1 MVSELKKLLLLAV
14 LVASAAQG
22 AELEGVKL
30 PDKVPAAG
38 AELELNG
45 MGLRRRFVFRVYVAG
60 LYLPQKSQSA
70 ASVLAMPGPKRMTL
84 VMLRDV
90 GAQQFSEALLDG
102 LRDNLSA
109 AELERLKPQV
119 DELMARMAQIGEA
132 KEGSTIEL
140 DYTPSAGTVMKVNGA
155 PQGAPMAGEAFFQA
169 LLRVWLG
176 EKPVQEDLKK
186 SLLGAPQ

>member
-1 MVSELKKLLLLAV
+1 MASELKTFLLLAV
-14 LVASAAQG
+14 LVASAARG

-30 PDKVPAAG
+30 PDKAPAAG
-38 AELELNG
+38 TELQLNG
-45 MGLRRRFVFRVYVAG
+45 IGLRRRFVFRVYVAG
-60 LYLPQKSQSA
+60 LYLPHKARSGQE
-70 ASVLAMPGPKRMTL
+70 VLAMPGPKRMTL

-90 GAQQFSEALLDG
+90 GAKQFSEALLDG

-119 DELMARMAQIGEA
+119 DELTARMAQIGEA

-140 DYTPSAGTVMKVNGA
+140 DYAPPAGTVMKVNGA
-155 PQGAPMAGEAFFQA
+155 PQGAPIVGEAFFQA

-186 SLLGAPQ
+186 SLLGAAP